1 VPHFDY
7 QGDFGQNRL
16 LQDSIST
23 GNNMR
28 VLHVREACS
37 SLLTLRYYLRFLQ
50 DEYARDIGSSGV
62 KRAMRTLM
70 EVPQIMAVTASVQG
84 VTPQMIRL

>member
-1 VPHFDY
+1 
-7 QGDFGQNRL
+7 
-16 LQDSIST
+16 
-23 GNNMR
+23 MR

-84 VTPQMIRL
+84 VTPQMIRLQKINQALAADERIGLRHLVREFC